1 MLTMNELFSG
11 IGAQSAALKRLGIEF
26 EVVGIAEIDKY
37 AIASYEAIHG
47 KARNYGD
54 ISKIEKLDYAD
65 FWTYSFPCQDIS
77 VAGKQAGIEKHTRS
91 GLLYEVERLLNVS
104 AEHDELPK
112 YLMLE
117 NVKNLVGKKF
127 KEQFDEWLQ
136 TLEELGY
143 NNYWKV
149 LNAKNYGIPQNRERV
164 FAISIRKDIDTGD
177 FSFPEG
183 FDNGLRLKDFLEDE
197 VDEKFYISKDKVEK
211 LISQL
216 NKGKGMKNVDEPSGV
231 YLHDSL
237 RFSKDALDGAS
248 RCLKAE
254 KIDSAVVIP
263 CITPDREEKR
273 QNGRRFKE
281 DGEPMFTLTGQ
292 DRHGILIDDQGRTKK
307 KLTLKR
313 ECPTLRA
320 QSHGNEPKVLQIGN
334 IVDTGNW
341 NNPQRGR
348 IYSAEGCSPSLN
360 TVGGGGLE
368 PKIVQKVGD
377 RGTSN
382 YSVKDISN
390 TIPANAMSDRGQ
402 LLIEP
407 KQDFTGSPLNF
418 QNCPNYSSCEFA
430 MTCEH
435 SNSCVMQEGDRQ
447 PKIAVK
453 EATKQGYAIAEEGD
467 SINIQFPNSETR
479 RGRVGKGVA
488 QTLETSCNQAII
500 DVKPRKDIKE
510 LEKHCEYCGEKLER
524 KRFNGR
530 LEDFGVFNNRK
541 YCDREC
547 MRRAFVMVGEN
558 GQSWSTA
565 HATAR
570 KINELFLQ
578 KDSCE
583 ICGGTQNLDIHHID
597 GNWQNNELSNL
608 MCLCRSCHTKYEK
621 NKNKECGYRIRK
633 LTPRET
639 WRLMGFTDEEFS
651 KAEAVNS
658 NSQLYKQAGNSIVVD
673 VLEYIF
679 RNLLK

>member
-1 MLTMNELFSG
+1 MN
-11 IGAQSAALKRLGIEF
+11 
-26 EVVGIAEIDKY
+26 
-37 AIASYEAIHG
+37 
-47 KARNYGD
+47 
-54 ISKIEKLDYAD
+54 
-65 FWTYSFPCQDIS
+65 
-77 VAGKQAGIEKHTRS
+77 
-91 GLLYEVERLLNVS
+91 
-104 AEHDELPK
+104 
-112 YLMLE
+112 
-117 NVKNLVGKKF
+117 
-127 KEQFDEWLQ
+127 
-136 TLEELGY
+136 
-143 NNYWKV
+143 
-149 LNAKNYGIPQNRERV
+149 
-164 FAISIRKDIDTGD
+164 
-177 FSFPEG
+177 
-183 FDNGLRLKDFLEDE
+183 
-197 VDEKFYISKDKVEK
+197 
-211 LISQL
+211 
-216 NKGKGMKNVDEPSGV
+216 
-231 YLHDSL
+231 
-237 RFSKDALDGAS
+237 
-248 RCLKAE
+248 
-254 KIDSAVVIP
+254 AVCIP

-281 DGEPMFTLTGQ
+281 DGDAMFTLTGQ
-292 DRHGILIDDQGRTKK
+292 DRHG
-307 KLTLKR
+307 
-313 ECPTLRA
+313 
-320 QSHGNEPKVLQIGN
+320 VLQVGN

-368 PKIVQKVGD
+368 PKIVTESKPILVKHTEIPCVYDDRDKGFGVKTSDILPTQRAERYGIKV
-377 RGTSN
+377 
-382 YSVKDISN
+382 I
-390 TIPANAMSDRGQ
+390 
-402 LLIEP
+402 
-407 KQDFTGSPLNF
+407 
-418 QNCPNYSSCEFA
+418 
-430 MTCEH
+430 
-435 SNSCVMQEGDRQ
+435 
-447 PKIAVK
+447 VK
-453 EATKQGYAIAEEGD
+453 EATKQGYAEATVGD
-467 SINIQFPNSETR
+467 SINIQFPNSDTR
-479 RGRVGKGVA
+479 RGRVGHEVA